1 MKYHTIGK
9 RRISEDYI
17 MNLDKIAKELV
28 NTGVMETEIKNT
40 EKLEDGIRVTTYTIK
55 FSKND
60 YQWYTSSKVYK

>member
-1 MKYHTIGK
+1 
-9 RRISEDYI
+9 